1 MVTAGTTSAL
11 DAALSLAVNGWRIFP
26 CRAKDKLPLVKA
38 WPTVATSDAEQ
49 IRRWW
54 AQFPDAMIGLPTGR
68 EAGVW
73 VLDAD
78 VRSDGRDGLV
88 WIHEMEEACEP
99 LPGGPTSATP
109 SGGRHFFFR
118 YDPDEP
124 VTNRR
129 GKLPPGVDV
138 RGDGGF
144 VVLPPSVRED
154 GQAYIWLT
162 SPEDADFP
170 DAPRWLLSLLRRS
183 EQTPPSA
190 SAEHFVEEPAS
201 GRYAESALEREC
213 RSMANAPSGTRNQT
227 LNTAAFNLGQLV
239 GSGALASE
247 RVRAELIA
255 ASCACGLYQDDPR
268 AVEKTIASGLR
279 AGIAQ
284 PRTPPE
290 RIQRIHDIASDL
302 LRNAGLADPE
312 DDGEEAGD
320 TSDPYAGFVR
330 YGEATDPPPALVKG
344 LLPKEGIAFVGGQ
357 SGAGKTFLVCHL
369 AACLA
374 AQQTF
379 FGRQVKERVG
389 VAIMAAEG
397 AGTLPL
403 RLKVAGEDIAGDEPL
418 PIAFL
423 PSVPNLMD
431 AKEVER
437 LGQRLK
443 ALSRAMLEHDGVRLG
458 AVIVDTVAAAFE
470 MQDEDS
476 NAEAARAIR
485 RLKTLGDALG
495 ALVIGVH
502 HFGKDPTTG
511 LRGASAWRAGA
522 DTVLSVLAERNQITG
537 EVKSRELALAKSRVG
552 EEGPVSPFALRFVK
566 LGEDEDGDDIG
577 ACIVIP
583 DLSGEPVVAS
593 ASNWKRKEPRT
604 VRAFRSAFH
613 EALEQFGEMRPV
625 MGDGPS
631 VRMVALHR
639 VREAFRRFYA
649 TGEDEEKAKGA
660 IRVAW
665 HRALQESDQRGIA
678 VTGTWGGEE
687 WGWAP

>member
-1 MVTAGTTSAL
+1 MLMAGAASSL
-11 DAALSLAVNGWRIFP
+11 DAALSFAAHGWRVFP

-73 VLDAD
+73 ALDAD
-78 VRSDGRDGLV
+78 VRSDGRDGLA
-88 WIHEMEEACEP
+88 WIREMEEACEP
-99 LPGGPTSATP
+99 LPDGPISATP

-144 VVLPPSVRED
+144 VVLPPSVRDD
-154 GQAYIWLT
+154 GEAYAWLV
-162 SPEDADFP
+162 SPADIDFP
-170 DAPRWLLSLLRRS
+170 DAPRWLLSFLRRA
-183 EQTPPSA
+183 EPQNPPA
-190 SAEHFVEEPAS
+190 AVEHFVTEPAS

-213 RSMANAPSGTRNQT
+213 RNVANAPSGTRNET

-247 RVRAELIA
+247 RVRAELVA

-268 AVEKTIASGLR
+268 AVERTIAGAMR
-279 AGIAQ
+279 AGMAQ

-312 DDGEEAGD
+312 DEQEAAEDGA
-320 TSDPYAGFVR
+320 DPYAGFVR
-330 YGEATDPPPALVKG
+330 YGQATDPPPALVKG
-344 LLPKEGIAFVGGQ
+344 LLPKEGVAFIGGQ

-374 AQQTF
+374 ARQPF

-389 VAIMAAEG
+389 VAILAAEG

-403 RLKVAGEDIAGDEPL
+403 RLKVAGEEIAGDEPL

-437 LGQRLK
+437 LGQRLR

-458 AVIVDTVAAAFE
+458 TVIVDTVAAAFE

-485 RLKTLGDALG
+485 RLKTLGDALSV
-495 ALVIGVH
+495 LVIGVH

-552 EEGPVSPFALRFVK
+552 EEGPVSPFTLRFVR
-566 LGEDEDGDDIG
+566 LGEDEDGDDVG

-583 DLSGEPVVAS
+583 DPSGEPVVANS
-593 ASNWKRKEPRT
+593 ANWKRKEPRT

-613 EALEQFGEMRPV
+613 EALERFGELRPV

-631 VRMVALHR
+631 VRMVMLHR
-639 VREAFRRFYA
+639 VRDAFRRFYA
-649 TGEDEEKAKGA
+649 TGEAKEKADDALRMAWKRAFRQAEEGA
-660 IRVAW
+660 LIRSAN
-665 HRALQESDQRGIA
+665 
-678 VTGTWGGEE
+678 WGGEE
-687 WGWAP
+687 WIWPH